1 MKARKSLNDNLKM
14 LFGKGKEYSSV
25 AKETETNFQSWLCA
39 SGISEP
45 DFLRLVDRF
54 DFNLSFYSDDAI
66 AQLIMYHSLGQIG
79 MPLLWHKES
88 GIDFLSY
95 KVDAGLLLMLISS
108 KCSNKNSQ
116 EKIRVFVRDK
126 LRVK

>member
-1 MKARKSLNDNLKM
+1 MKKNNKKLLMGN
-14 LFGKGKEYSSV
+14 GKEYSEIGREMEQIF
-25 AKETETNFQSWLCA
+25 ASWLCA

-54 DFNLSFYSDDAI
+54 DFNLSFYSDDAM
-66 AQLIMYHSLGQIG
+66 ARLIMYHSLGQIG